1 MNRFTANYL
10 WDFKP
15 PGDGQIPTEFI
26 TLNERFVRNSN
37 IVRPGDIESLIC
49 HYPDLEKLWDRI
61 PHWVIKTDL
70 GRLLYIYFNG
80 NLYFDV
86 DCVIRKKISI
96 RAQQFFI
103 LFTEMIV
110 SDVSKLGPRECKNP
124 ENVLRVAN
132 YAFGTNVIRHPFLN
146 EVILECIDRLAFL
159 ISLAQTHLTQQ
170 DILWVCGPDVITT
183 VFHQSRGRYPDLIL
197 MDTTCLA
204 HLCHGSWR
212 D

>member
-15 PGDGQIPTEFI
+15 PGDGQIPAEFI
-26 TLNERFVRNSN
+26 ALNERFVRSSN
-37 IVRPGDIESLIC
+37 IVSPGDIESLIC
-49 HYPDLEKLWDRI
+49 HYPELEKLWNRI

-80 NLYFDV
+80 NFYFDV

-96 RAQQFFI
+96 GARQFFI

-110 SDVSKLGPRECKNP
+110 SDVSQLGPRECKNP

-159 ISLAQTHLTQQ
+159 IGLAQPHFTQQ
-170 DILWVCGPDVITT
+170 DTLWVCGPDVITT

-197 MDTTCLA
+197 MDATCLA

>member
-15 PGDGQIPTEFI
+15 PGGGQIPAEFI
-26 TLNERFVRNSN
+26 KLNERFVRNSN
-37 IVRPGDIESLIC
+37 IVSPGDIESLIS
-49 HYPDLEKLWDRI
+49 HYPDLERLWSRI

-80 NLYFDV
+80 NFYFDV

-96 RAQQFFI
+96 RARRFFI

-146 EVILECIDRLAFL
+146 EVILECIDRLDFL
-159 ISLAQTHLTQQ
+159 IREGRAALTHQ
-170 DILWVCGPDVITT
+170 DILWVCGPDVITSIY
-183 VFHQSRGRYPDLIL
+183 HEAKSRYPDLVL
-197 MDTTCLA
+197 LDTSFIGHLA
-204 HLCHGSWR
+204 NGSWR
-212 D
+212 

>member
-15 PGDGQIPTEFI
+15 PGDGQIPVEYI

-37 IVRPGDIESLIC
+37 IVRPGDIEPLIC
-49 HYPDLEKLWDRI
+49 HYPDLEKLWNRI

-146 EVILECIDRLAFL
+146 EVILECIDRLDFFIREGGA
-159 ISLAQTHLTQQ
+159 SLTHQ
-170 DILWVCGPDVITT
+170 DILWVCGPDVITSIY
-183 VFHQSRGRYPDLIL
+183 HKSKSRYPDLVL
-197 MDTTCLA
+197 LDTSFIA
-204 HLCHGSWR
+204 HLAKGSWR
-212 D
+212 